1 MPSQDDYY
9 GNVGAYGNPRNCY
22 GNRNANFAV
31 GKGKGKGRSFNP
43 KGNRN
48 AIPKEWDADQLI
60 IPDFGVAQ
68 GISFYTIN
76 NLLTAGTT
84 AYSVR
89 TPKAI
94 NKSLVPGH
102 SVESLSERE
111 IRMRTNPTDL
121 NQDGSPIHNV
131 VYHYNSALRAIYE
144 VHQSVQNFHIMEES
158 GRIVDIR
165 GIPIPNVYPTDP
177 HYLLEETRNCLWVI
191 SGRSCDFVQ
200 QRTR

>member
-1 MPSQDDYY
+1 VPSQDDYY
-9 GNVGAYGNPRNCY
+9 GNVSAYGNPRSY
-22 GNRNANFAV
+22 RGNRNANFAV
-31 GKGKGKGRSFNP
+31 SKGKGKGKFPNP

-48 AIPKEWDADQLI
+48 AIPKEWDVDQVVI
-60 IPDFGVAQ
+60 SEFGVAQ

-76 NLLTAGTT
+76 NLLRTGTT

-102 SVESLSERE
+102 SMEHMSDRE
-111 IRMRTNPTDL
+111 IRMRTNPSDL
-121 NQDGSPIHNV
+121 NQDGTPIHNV
-131 VYHYNSALRAIYE
+131 VFHYNSALKAIYE
-144 VHQSVQNFHIMEES
+144 VRQSVQNFHIMEES

-177 HYLLEETRNCLWVI
+177 HYLLEENQKLSR
-191 SGRSCDFVQ
+191 
-200 QRTR
+200 